1 MNVPNESDSARRD
14 MWRYHLGKLTVNN
27 QTLLGRSGALKTT
40 YDPYVGLLMLE
51 PNSEIEHKYS
61 TEKEVRKCEFYL

>member
-1 MNVPNESDSARRD
+1 MFQMNRIQPDETCGVII
-14 MWRYHLGKLTVNN
+14 WKKLTVNN
-27 QTLLGRSGALKTT
+27 QTLLGRSDALKTT

-51 PNSEIEHKYS
+51 LNSGIEHKYS